1 MTRPDLH
8 AADHDGHATGPSTG
22 IFCSPP
28 RSTAD
33 TGVKRVID
41 RVLPTGA
48 WRCAFFI
55 AIAVG
60 ISAVGQLPTTPGLVL
75 GAATTL
81 VAGGYCMLNFWRC
94 REAHCIITGTGWAAL
109 GLFET
114 AELAVGHSLI
124 HRDEGAVFVAILIV
138 AVTFEAYWRARH
150 GTNAVRATDSY
161 QSC

>member
-1 MTRPDLH
+1 MTKPTMQPAGHTTHRP
-8 AADHDGHATGPSTG
+8 TGLL
-22 IFCSPP
+22 CSPP
-28 RSTAD
+28 RLRAD
-33 TGVKRVID
+33 TGAKRVID

-60 ISAVGQLPTTPGLVL
+60 ISAAGQLPTTPGLVL

-94 REAHCIITGTGWAAL
+94 REAHCIISGTGWAAL

-114 AELAVGHSLI
+114 AEIALGHSLI
-124 HRDEGAVFVAILIV
+124 HRNEGAMFVAILVIAV
-138 AVTFEAYWRARH
+138 AFEAYWRAQH
-150 GTNAVRATDSY
+150 GTNAIKATDSY
-161 QSC
+161 HS